1 MDFKS
6 KEEIEALRKK
16 ALELLASLTEEEIKE
31 LLPELA

>member
-1 MDFKS
+1 MNL
-6 KEEIEALRKK
+6 EEEMETLRNK